1 MNLNIKTSLAAT
13 ASIVLLL
20 AVGCKKEPVN
30 GITNTGNYSDT
41 SGSIKSVASGNG
53 FAFGLAADYS
63 SMNGNSAYISTVQR
77 EASSIT
83 FGNEL
88 KYGSVVQNDG
98 SFNFATADNFYNL
111 CANANLQVFGHTL
124 VWYQQQNAT
133 YLNAIVGGGS
143 STSVPNL
150 IGNNAGFES
159 GSLNWSIYNT
169 NGATITFVTG
179 DAANA
184 HSGNGYMKVVNPTAQ
199 TGNQWKVQVSS
210 ATFTTTPG
218 KQYTISY
225 WVKAASAG
233 GSIRLSTG
241 PSAAQYQGDQTI
253 GTAWQQVSWTI
264 TATLSSTSFLFDM
277 GQVANTYYIDDVNVV
292 DVAAANAAAAAASAS
307 AVANRVD
314 SVMKLWINAAVGRY
328 AGKIKAWDVVNEPMA
343 DGSGALRVSTN
354 TSVAPGTTN
363 VFFWSDYMGRDYA
376 LKAFQYAK
384 AADPNALLFI
394 NDYNLE
400 SNSAKVD
407 SLVAYITYLKGKGAQ
422 IDGIGTQLHTS
433 IIGSYAGIDVM
444 FQKLAA
450 TGLKIRISELDVKIN
465 PANKSNFSQVPVPA
479 TILASQADM
488 YKYIVNS
495 YMKNV
500 PAAQRYGIT
509 VWGVNDNTSWLYNK
523 GQDYP
528 LLFDSTFKR
537 KPAYS
542 GVLQALK
549 GQ

>member
-1 MNLNIKTSLAAT
+1 MKSNLKSYL
-13 ASIVLLL
+13 ASITVMILII
-20 AVGCKKEPVN
+20 AIACRKEPAT
-30 GITNTGNYSDT
+30 GILNAGSFSDT
-41 SGSIKSVASGNG
+41 LGSIKTVASNDGML
-53 FAFGLAADYS
+53 FGLATDYK
-63 SMNGNSAYISTVQR
+63 SMSNNPAYTSTVKR
-77 EASSIT
+77 EAGAVT

-98 SFNFATADNFYNL
+98 SFNFVTADNFYNL
-111 CANANLQVFGHTL
+111 CNSAGLQVFGHTL

-133 YLNAIVGGGS
+133 YLNTIVGGGG

-150 IGNNAGFES
+150 ISANAGFES
-159 GSLNWSIYNT
+159 GSTGWSIFNT
-169 NGATITFVTG
+169 NGATISFVTG
-179 DAANA
+179 DASNA
-184 HSGNGYMKVVNPTAQ
+184 HTGNGYMKVVNPTSQ

-210 ATFTTTPG
+210 AAFTTTPG
-218 KQYTISY
+218 NQYRISY

-233 GSIRLSTG
+233 GSIRLSSG

-253 GTAWQQVSWTI
+253 GTSWQQVSWTI
-264 TATLSSTSFLFDM
+264 TATLSSTTFLFDM

-292 DVAAANAAAAAASAS
+292 DVAAANAAAAAGSAS

-343 DGSGALRVSTN
+343 DGSGALRSSTN
-354 TSVAPGTTN
+354 TTVAAGTTN
-363 VFFWSDYMGRDYA
+363 TFFWADYMGRDYA
-376 LKAFQYAK
+376 IKAFQYAK

-400 SNSAKVD
+400 SNSVKVD
-407 SLVAYITYLKGKGAQ
+407 SLIAYVNYLKGKGAQ
-422 IDGIGTQLHTS
+422 IDGIGTQVHTS
-433 IIGSYAGIDVM
+433 ILNSYAGIDAM

-465 PANKSNFSQVPVPA
+465 PANKANFSQVPVVA

-488 YKYIVNS
+488 YRYIINS
-495 YMKNV
+495 YIKNI
-500 PAAQRYGIT
+500 PATQRYGIT
-509 VWGVNDNTSWLYNK
+509 VWGVNDNTSWLYNN

-542 GVLQALK
+542 GFLMGLQGK
-549 GQ
+549 